1 DVLGKEIRSEMQ
13 MALYQPDFV
22 LKPEYQLSPE
32 ETAAY
37 VHDVLQV
44 QYQTVMGMIPNLP
57 YEVMNRLM
65 DKALQGEELTIVL
78 SDQVSKLATKQQEDM
93 VNQLT
98 GFLDMT
104 GMKYD
109 IIRDRK
115 ELKQKMK
122 KEIGNSNL
130 IVIGNA
136 KSNGLVQALKLN
148 IIDHT
153 KQTGF
158 PWKNTMNQPL

>member
-1 DVLGKEIRSEMQ
+1 MQ
-13 MALYQPDFV
+13 MALYQPNFV
-22 LKPEYQLSPE
+22 LKPEYQLSQE

-37 VHDVLQV
+37 VHDMLQQ
-44 QYQTVMGMIPNLP
+44 QYQAVMGMIPNLP

-65 DKALQGEELTIVL
+65 DKVLQGEELTIVL

-104 GMKYD
+104 GMRYD

-122 KEIGNSNL
+122 KRLATAILLSL
-130 IVIGNA
+130 AVP
-136 KSNGLVQALKLN
+136 S
-148 IIDHT
+148 
-153 KQTGF
+153 QTD
-158 PWKNTMNQPL
+158 WCRL